1 MTCNSERKPIGLI
14 DTHCHLDAA
23 EFAGKQTEL
32 LLVAQ
37 SAGISHIV
45 VPSVSRASFA
55 SVSALCDEHPGCS
68 SAYGIH
74 PMLIEAATP
83 DDLRVLQD
91 YLRTRNPVA
100 VGEIGLDFFIRS
112 DNRARQEYF
121 FVEQLKLAR
130 EFDLPV
136 LLHTRRATDTVLKH
150 LRQNTVRGGIA
161 HAFSGSREQA
171 EAFIKLGFKLGFGG
185 AATFLGATRLREL
198 LTTLP
203 LSCLVLET
211 DAPDMP
217 PEFVLRGSPNK
228 PEYLLRIAE
237 ILANVRGIPLEALAL
252 ATTENARSVLAGL
265 PR

>member
-1 MTCNSERKPIGLI
+1 MTCHSERGFVVLI
-14 DTHCHLDAA
+14 DTHCHLDAV
-23 EFAGKQTEL
+23 EFAGHQAE
-32 LLVAQ
+32 VIMAAQ
-37 SAGISHIV
+37 SAGITRIV
-45 VPSVSRASFA
+45 VPSVSRANFA
-55 SVSALCDEHPGCS
+55 NVSALCEEHPACS
-68 SAYGIH
+68 AAYGIH
-74 PMLIEAATP
+74 PMFIDETTP
-83 DDLRVLQD
+83 DDLRL
-91 YLRTRNPVA
+91 LRDALLTRNPVA
-100 VGEIGLDFFIRS
+100 IGEIGLDFFITS

-150 LRQNTVRGGIA
+150 LRQITVRGGIA

-185 AATFLGATRLREL
+185 AATFPRATRLREL

-228 PEYLLRIAE
+228 PEYLRRIAE
-237 ILANVRGIPLEALAL
+237 ILANVRGIPLEELAL

>member
-1 MTCNSERKPIGLI
+1 MLI
-14 DTHCHLDAA
+14 DTHAHINFKDYKEDGDEVVKRALENNVWLINVGA
-23 EFAGKQTEL
+23 EADT
-32 LLVAQ
+32 
-37 SAGISHIV
+37 SRRV
-45 VPSVSRASFA
+45 VEYSK
-55 SVSALCDEHPGCS
+55 
-68 SAYGIH
+68 
-74 PMLIEAATP
+74 
-83 DDLRVLQD
+83 
-91 YLRTRNPVA
+91 RNPEGVFAAVGLHPIHIHDQEFSYEKYKKLAQNDKVVA
-100 VGEIGLDFFIRS
+100 IGEIGLDFFVTS

-150 LRQNTVRGGIA
+150 LRQNAVRGGIA

-171 EAFIKLGFKLGFGG
+171 DEFIKLGFKLGFGG
-185 AATFLGATRLREL
+185 AATFLRATRLREL
-198 LTTLP
+198 ATTLP

-228 PEYLLRIAE
+228 PEYLLHIAE
-237 ILANVRGIPLEALAL
+237 TLASLRGISLTELAL
-252 ATTENARSVLAGL
+252 ATTANARSVLAGL